1 MVRTGQR
8 AAVLRELLKE
18 AGFQP
23 ATVAPNP
30 PRLHD
35 IDDDLAGSILDT
47 YRTFGGTDHDPA
59 LRPGAWD
66 LAFKGG
72 LVVELDEELHFNRYR
87 SQTLTAE
94 WTDEL
99 PWQTGYRHQSEERE
113 ASCLSAGSWGK
124 RWTNPSCERMF
135 GPAAEPRSFE
145 GGGAPRWKQR
155 ALYDSMKDAAA
166 LSNSA
171 LSLARLSVFD
181 NVDGMSLT
189 SLLDR
194 SATVSPASLR
204 QCVESRLLRT

>member
-8 AAVLRELLKE
+8 AAALRELLEE

-23 ATVAPNP
+23 AAVVPAP

-35 IDDDLAGSILDT
+35 LEDDLAESILQT
-47 YRTFGGTDHDPA
+47 YRTFGGTEQEPA

-66 LAFKGG
+66 LAFEDG
-72 LVVELDEELHFNRYR
+72 LVIELDEELHFNRYR
-87 SQTLTAE
+87 GHTLAAD
-94 WTDEL
+94 WADPL
-99 PWQTGYRHQSEERE
+99 PWRPEYLRQSETQET
-113 ASCLSAGSWGK
+113 SCLSAGSWGK

-166 LSNSA
+166 LSISD
-171 LSLARLSVFD
+171 LRLARLSVFD
-181 NVDGMSLT
+181 TVEGNILA
-189 SLLDR
+189 SLLDGSTR
-194 SATVSPASLR
+194 IVPALISHY
-204 QCVESRLLRT
+204 VEGRLL